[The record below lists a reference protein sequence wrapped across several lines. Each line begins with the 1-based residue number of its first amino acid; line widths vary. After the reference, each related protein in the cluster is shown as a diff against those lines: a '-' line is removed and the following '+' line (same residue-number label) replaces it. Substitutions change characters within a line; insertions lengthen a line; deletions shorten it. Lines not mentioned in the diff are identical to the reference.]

1 MSLVY
6 LHPCGL
12 TSKVVLLH
20 YGLEQPHLLQLLF
33 EFEWKLGIVLMYH
46 FKHIQDILADFSF
59 QFYVFIE
66 QVAYSQELLN
76 KQLQPIFLEEQL
88 RGLS

>member
-1 MSLVY
+1 
-6 LHPCGL
+6 
-12 TSKVVLLH
+12 
-20 YGLEQPHLLQLLF
+20 
-33 EFEWKLGIVLMYH
+33 MYH

-76 KQLQPIFLEEQL
+76 KQLQPIFLEEQI